1 MDGLASNDKSF
12 SGFFPS
18 GFAGFAEVADE
29 ATTAPGEFREAEDRG
44 WRGSGEGQ
52 WDFAWI
58 HPLVSELERAEQNVQ
73 GVE

>member
-18 GFAGFAEVADE
+18 GFAGLAEVADE
-29 ATTAPGEFREAEDRG
+29 TTTAPGEFREAEDRG

-58 HPLVSELERAEQNVQ
+58 HPLVSELERAEQHVE